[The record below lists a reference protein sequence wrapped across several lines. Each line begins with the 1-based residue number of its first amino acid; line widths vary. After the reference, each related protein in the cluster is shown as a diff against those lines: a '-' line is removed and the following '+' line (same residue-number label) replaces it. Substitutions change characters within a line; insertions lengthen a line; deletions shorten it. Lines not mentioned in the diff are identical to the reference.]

1 MLASDSMRLTRSFLL
16 PAALAA
22 GLFAAAC
29 GDGPDPVS
37 TATISSRTPT
47 QAAQATATIK
57 APVLPDGAFEKIS
70 PAHGAKVTQASTKT
84 LDPRRPSGVCF
95 QANFEGLE
103 KNTLW
108 FRMVLDEKE
117 VTVEKGFTWI
127 LPVDAQTTPP
137 KGGTACYAPDGG
149 LSVGIHRVTVAV
161 QNPDNAQE
169 PTRQFMEWQFEV
181 TP

>member
-1 MLASDSMRLTRSFLL
+1 MRSARFLL
-16 PAALAA
+16 IPAVFAA
-22 GLFAAAC
+22 AVIVAAC

-37 TATISSRTPT
+37 TVTVAP
-47 QAAQATATIK
+47 TATQVAQRPTAI
-57 APVLPDGAFEKIS
+57 PSPTLPDGFFEAIS
-70 PAHGAKVTQASTKT
+70 PAHGAKVTQASTRS
-84 LDPRRPSGVCF
+84 PNPSRPGGICF
-95 QANFEGLE
+95 QVNFDGLE

-127 LPVDAQTTPP
+127 LPVGSETTPP
-137 KGGTACYAPDGG
+137 EGGTACFAPAEGFT
-149 LSVGIHRVTVAV
+149 VGVHHVVVAV
-161 QNPDNAQE
+161 QNPDNPQE